1 MVSVEELME
10 QVIDTEM
17 QVISK
22 ELSKALEEALNMIKQ
37 KRDSVEKT
45 YTAKIQDMVTKAKE
59 EIEGERARLD
69 IEVKRAVLSEKNYWL
84 NKVYEGTVKSLGKVK
99 SSQGYR
105 QGIESVLRREA
116 RDGSIIYCSQDEV
129 DQVQKMVKG
138 LKVKAEVKSDPK
150 IMGGV
155 KIQYSDVGLVRDY
168 SLNLILDQVFE
179 SLKPKIAEILF
190 GEM

>member
-1 MVSVEELME
+1 MVSVEELMG